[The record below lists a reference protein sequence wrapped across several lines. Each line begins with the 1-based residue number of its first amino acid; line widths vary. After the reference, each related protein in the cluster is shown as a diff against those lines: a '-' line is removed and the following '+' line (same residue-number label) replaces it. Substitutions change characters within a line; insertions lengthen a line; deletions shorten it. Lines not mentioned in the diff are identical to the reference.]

1 MKMKNL
7 ALAQVRRGERFT
19 LDGVEFVKLEDDLDA
34 AFAVAADTLP
44 ECCQFEDDDAER
56 EDHNNYA
63 GSLLSKTVERWLR
76 DKHPAIFSAVVERPI
91 DLTTMDGMTD
101 YGKPLAVV
109 RALTIDEYRKH
120 RSILPLT
127 SKPYW
132 LATGWTTNSSP
143 FSVGSSAYF
152 VGAGGTVGGNIVCDA
167 NVNRNRVC
175 CALFAPRP
183 ALYLKSSILV
193 SVETEDEGKV
203 LADYS
208 DTDLIDELYR
218 RRRSTYD
225 PD

>member
-1 MKMKNL
+1 MKMKDL

-56 EDHNNYA
+56 KDHNNYA

-143 FSVGSSAYF
+143 YSNGDRAYSI
-152 VGAGGTVGGNIVCDA
+152 GAGGTVSYVVGVA
-167 NVNRNRVC
+167 R
-175 CALFAPRP
+175 FAPRP

-193 SVETEDEGKV
+193 SVEAEDEGKA

>member
-1 MKMKNL
+1 MKMKDL

-143 FSVGSSAYF
+143 FSNGNSAYCICTD
-152 VGAGGTVGGNIVCDA
+152 GTVGGIQ
-167 NVNRNRVC
+167 RVRRLLR
-175 CALFAPRP
+175 AASRFVSEI
-183 ALYLKSSILV
+183 LYPCI
-193 SVETEDEGKV
+193 G
-203 LADYS
+203 
-208 DTDLIDELYR
+208 
-218 RRRSTYD
+218 
-225 PD
+225 

>member
-1 MKMKNL
+1 MKMKDL
-7 ALAQVRRGERFT
+7 ALAQVRRGEHFT

-143 FSVGSSAYF
+143 NSNVDRAYYIFADGSVGS
-152 VGAGGTVGGNIVCDA
+152 GD
-167 NVNRNRVC
+167 NVYYAV
-175 CALFAPRP
+175 FAPRP

-193 SVETEDEGKV
+193 SVETEDEGKA

>member
-1 MKMKNL
+1 MKMKDL

-19 LDGVEFVKLEDDLDA
+19 LDGVEFVKLEDNLDT

-76 DKHPAIFSAVVERPI
+76 DKHPAIFSAVVEQPI

-143 FSVGSSAYF
+143 YSDDSGAYVINADGSVRSLSVYLA
-152 VGAGGTVGGNIVCDA
+152 V
-167 NVNRNRVC
+167 
-175 CALFAPRP
+175 FAPRP

-193 SVETEDEGKV
+193 SVEIEDEGKA